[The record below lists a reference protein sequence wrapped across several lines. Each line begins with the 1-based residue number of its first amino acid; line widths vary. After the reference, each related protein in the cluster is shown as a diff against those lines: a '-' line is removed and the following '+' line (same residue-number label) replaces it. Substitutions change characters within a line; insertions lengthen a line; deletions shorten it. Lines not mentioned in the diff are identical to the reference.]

1 MLKDGEHSQS
11 VTSIMLWRKREGR
24 VMRMIKETIIYMLM
38 YLCTWTQIIIKSLKT
53 CTSFMGLQKHH
64 FSIFLKQTGGPV
76 KLRNLSSHI
85 ILLLHL
91 IYMKWS
97 YSEPMCCKMIKKQ
110 LQKSTCLI
118 LQSKNGRWAVETI
131 RVQFLCLTGSWTLG
145 GEMSHQC
152 RETEDGEMS
161 KC

>member
-97 YSEPMCCKMIKKQ
+97 YSERMCCKMIKKQ
-110 LQKSTCLI
+110 LQKSTCFNI
-118 LQSKNGRWAVETI
+118 TKQKWTMSCGNYQSAVSLFDWQLNFGRWNVTS
-131 RVQFLCLTGSWTLG
+131 VQRDWGWG
-145 GEMSHQC
+145 NV
-152 RETEDGEMS
+152 
-161 KC
+161 